1 MPAYIH
7 TLCRAEK
14 RHITICIIIAS
25 KKKNC
30 SEKKNPWKKIFLP
43 VCALMHFSVSWAYS
57 FI

>member
-30 SEKKNPWKKIFLP
+30 SEKKKSLEENISSCL
-43 VCALMHFSVSWAYS
+43 CTHAL
-57 FI
+57 